1 MYEQLT
7 QLGISGLT
15 LGILL
20 FVVRFFVSNIDKKDA
35 YIKELTSNFLIVIQN
50 HIIHETAAQN
60 KTSTALDGLTKAI
73 NRWAKTNGKS

>member
-60 KTSTALDGLTKAI
+60 KTSKALDGLTKAI
-73 NRWAKTNGKS
+73 NKWTKIK